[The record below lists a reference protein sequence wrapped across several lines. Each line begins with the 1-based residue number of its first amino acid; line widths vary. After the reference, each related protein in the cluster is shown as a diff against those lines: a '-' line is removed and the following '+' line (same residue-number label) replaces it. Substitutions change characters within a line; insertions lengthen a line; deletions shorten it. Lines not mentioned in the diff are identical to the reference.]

1 MSKIIKDK
9 DFILSSVYVIIMMV
23 ELYLFIWFVS
33 ICR

>member
-9 DFILSSVYVIIMMV
+9 DFILSSIFILILMV

>member
-9 DFILSSVYVIIMMV
+9 DFVLSSVYVIIMMV